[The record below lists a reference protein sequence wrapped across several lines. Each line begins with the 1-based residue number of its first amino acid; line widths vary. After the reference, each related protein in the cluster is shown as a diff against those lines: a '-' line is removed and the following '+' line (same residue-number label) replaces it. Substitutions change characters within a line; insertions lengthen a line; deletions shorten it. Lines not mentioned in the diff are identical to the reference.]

1 MADNTTLNTGSGG
14 DVISTDDLGS
24 VKVQRVKVQYGV
36 DGSATDVSDS
46 NPLPID
52 DAGGSLTV
60 DGTVEL
66 GATSLAALE
75 TINAAQSGNWSARV
89 QDGAGNALTSKAP
102 GSERALSVAIVD
114 GAGNQVTSF
123 GGSGGTSATDD
134 AAFTAASGSGTPMM
148 AFATADSVDSGDVGV
163 VAMTTARALHVAVQG
178 TVSVTDG
185 SGSLT
190 VDGTVELGA
199 TTLAALESITVVD
212 GGSTISIDDGAGSI
226 TVDGTVELGA
236 TSLAALESLT
246 TINAVTTVGT
256 ITNAVTV
263 VGSAAEDA
271 AASGNPVLIG
281 GRYDSSARTLETGD
295 VGAIALNASGQ
306 VLVEIAAGAGSGGT
320 SAADGAT
327 FTRNT
332 TSITPVGAVVETSAP
347 TLTNGDVAGLSQ
359 DTSGRLRVRV
369 DAGGVAGQVDDA
381 AVTPATTEGV
391 MIMAMADETTPD
403 SVDEGDGGML
413 RMTLSRALHVNV
425 RDDAGDSCMD
435 GTNNAVR
442 VNIVAGAGSG
452 GTAMTDDAAFTPGST
467 SVTPIGAMLDNTTPD
482 SVDEGDV
489 GVVRMSANR
498 NLFVSL
504 RDAAGNER
512 GLNVDA
518 SGQIAVTVAS
528 LPASTNTI
536 EVVGDAAHDAAAA
549 GNPLL
554 QGGYASAAAPTDVS
568 ADGDAVRSWHLRNG
582 AQATVIT
589 AAGAL
594 VGGDATNGLDVDVT
608 RVIPGTTATAL
619 GKAEDAAH
627 TSGDTGVMALGVR
640 SDTAAASSGTT
651 GDYEPFHT
659 DSVGAMWTRSTG
671 ELADD
676 AAFTPGTSR
685 VMPVGLQADESATDS
700 VDEGD
705 VGCPRMT
712 LDRKQIVTPY
722 AHAAGGATPG
732 RLVSAASTNGT
743 VVKASAGTLY
753 ALVVMNLNAA
763 VRYLKV
769 YNSTSVTVGTT
780 TPTWTFPIPASTT
793 GAGFAVPIPACGIA
807 FGTGICLGITTGVA
821 DNDTG
826 AVAANEIIANY
837 AYI

>member
-52 DAGGSLTV
+52 DAGGS
-60 DGTVEL
+60 
-66 GATSLAALE
+66 
-75 TINAAQSGNWSARV
+75 I
-89 QDGAGNALTSKAP
+89 
-102 GSERALSVAIVD
+102 
-114 GAGNQVTSF
+114 
-123 GGSGGTSATDD
+123 
-134 AAFTAASGSGTPMM
+134 
-148 AFATADSVDSGDVGV
+148 
-163 VAMTTARALHVAVQG
+163 
-178 TVSVTDG
+178 
-185 SGSLT
+185 T

-199 TTLAALESITVVD
+199 TTLAALESVTVVD
-212 GGSTISIDDGAGSI
+212 GGSSL

-246 TINAVTTVGT
+246 TISTVTAVTS

-263 VGSAAEDA
+263 AGPAAEDA
-271 AASGNPVLIG
+271 AASGNPVLVG

-332 TSITPVGAVVETSAP
+332 TSITPVGAVVESSAP
-347 TLTNGDVAGLSQ
+347 TLTNGNVAGLSQ
-359 DTSGRLRVRV
+359 TTAGALRVAV
-369 DAGGVAGQVDDA
+369 ASGGISGVVDDS

-391 MIMAMADETTPD
+391 MMMAMADETTPD

-413 RMTLSRALHVNV
+413 RMTLTRALHVNV

-498 NLFVSL
+498 NLFVTL

-518 SGQIAVTVAS
+518 SGQVAVTVAS

-536 EVVGDAAHDAAAA
+536 EMVGDVAQDAAVA
-549 GNPLL
+549 GNPVLI
-554 QGGYASAAAPTDVS
+554 GGRASTATPTAMS
-568 ADGDAVRSWHLRNG
+568 ADGDSVYQWLTRTGAAV
-582 AQATVIT
+582 V
-589 AAGAL
+589 
-594 VGGDATNGLDVDVT
+594 
-608 RVIPGTTATAL
+608 
-619 GKAEDAAH
+619 
-627 TSGDTGVMALGVR
+627 SGDLV
-640 SDTAAASSGTT
+640 
-651 GDYEPFHT
+651 
-659 DSVGAMWTRSTG
+659 
-671 ELADD
+671 DD

-685 VMPVGLQADESATDS
+685 VQAIGLQADETSTDS

-712 LDRKQIVTPY
+712 LDRKSIVTAY

-732 RLVSAASTNGT
+732 RLISAASTNGT

-753 ALVVMNLNAA
+753 TLVVMNLNAA

-780 TPTWTFPIPASTT
+780 TPTWTFAIPASTT
-793 GAGFAVPIPACGIA
+793 GAGFSVPIPACGIA
-807 FGTGICLGITTGVA
+807 FGTGICLGLTTGIA

-826 AVAANEIIANY
+826 AVAANEILVDY
-837 AYI
+837 AYV